1 MKKVTSLSISQEQID
16 LIMKLMNA
24 PEGEENCFDFVR
36 NDDSGLDLY
45 VETGDSGDLMDSD
58 NDGKKFSLV

>member
-16 LIMKLMNA
+16 LIMKLMNP

-45 VETGDSGDLMDSD
+45 VETGGGGYLMDSD
-58 NDGKKFSLV
+58 NDGKKFSLI

>member
-16 LIMKLMNA
+16 LIMKLMNP

-45 VETGDSGDLMDSD
+45 VETGGSGDLMD
-58 NDGKKFSLV
+58 